1 MLRRFRSSS
10 NSASSNA
17 TTPCFAPRCAHPTT
31 PPALRASVK
40 RVHTL
45 QAGAALHSVRFL
57 PVTQPADVEAERLNV
72 INPLCHHQVLVH
84 QEAAVRAG
92 LAAERETSWG

>member
-1 MLRRFRSSS
+1 MLRRFSSS
-10 NSASSNA
+10 STSAFFKCDN
-17 TTPCFAPRCAHPTT
+17 TVFRPEMPPR

-72 INPLCHHQVLVH
+72 IDPLCHHQVLVH
-84 QEAAVRAG
+84 QVAAVRAG
-92 LAAERETSWG
+92 LAAERETSQG